1 MKSNKI
7 LHVKNLYFNLPDNFN
22 GTLGDAFTL
31 ITNRMIEAET
41 YNEIKEPKVIDPL
54 NHLLNS
60 DKSKCVIAYEII
72 GID

>member
-7 LHVKNLYFNLPDNFN
+7 LRVKNLYFNLPDNFN

-31 ITNRMIEAET
+31 ITNRMIEAEA
-41 YNEIKEPKVIDPL
+41 YNEVSELKIIDPL
-54 NHLLNS
+54 NHLLDS
-60 DKSKCVIAYEII
+60 DEIKCLIEYEII